1 MPFLGY
7 KKFEFSDVHKYSK
20 GSLNKDSSVIIL
32 RIRNVSKHQVNHNLP
47 RIDRCCKSSGWDKD
61 LKHLDKQLLAND
73 LTERISC
80 NISKKSF
87 IKDYVM
93 KRKVVILNNCSDS
106 WEARKWTFKGLARLP
121 FADC

>member
-1 MPFLGY
+1 MLFSGY

-20 GSLNKDSSVIIL
+20 GSVNKDSSVIIL
-32 RIRNVSKHQVNHNLP
+32 RIRNVSKHQVSHNLP

-61 LKHLDKQLLAND
+61 LKHLDKNLMAND

-80 NISKKSF
+80 NISKNSF

-106 WEARKWTFKGLARLP
+106 WEARKWTFKG
-121 FADC
+121 

>member
-1 MPFLGY
+1 MLFLGY
-7 KKFEFSDVHKYSK
+7 KHFEFSDLLKYSK
-20 GSLNKDSSVIIL
+20 VSLNKDSSVVIL
-32 RIRNVSKHQVNHNLP
+32 RIRNVSKHQVTHNLP
-47 RIDRCCKSSGWDKD
+47 QIDRCCKSSGWDKD
-61 LKHLDKQLLAND
+61 LKHLDKQLMAND

-106 WEARKWTFKGLARLP
+106 WEARKWTFKG
-121 FADC
+121 